1 MKLLV
6 IAYEFSPVLS
16 GQSIRWFHLANAM
29 ADLEADVHLLVP
41 AFPDRH
47 RFSGRLRK
55 QVTVHRCWPGPFI
68 GLAGRL
74 SEIVETRANARH
86 AAARDGSGE
95 IRCTPPSRLE
105 STYRI
110 ARAILDHLLFPDV
123 RTEWFPVA
131 ITALRRLMRLHN
143 YDVIVSSHEPGVTLL
158 LGLAAQR
165 HGRTPW
171 LVDMGDPV
179 LGPRTPRWRLR
190 LDRAFERI
198 VCARADGIIVT
209 CPEMIDLLL
218 ERHGQRIGATG
229 LRQKLAVIRQGF
241 VPPDLLADTP
251 TLRQSKT
258 ATPPDHVFTLL
269 FTGTFYGSFRTPAR
283 VLEALAH
290 LPCALFRLV
299 VAGNTGRLEPAG
311 DPPNEHLRVLGMIDH
326 LKCLELQRQAT
337 MLLNVG
343 NEQSY
348 QIPGKLFE
356 YFGAQRPI
364 LHLASAESDP
374 AAALIRALRR
384 GLVVRNEPEAIR
396 TAITKLYD
404 SWCSG
409 DLDSGFD
416 LSLDR
421 VQEYAWP
428 ALAGRVLE
436 QCEML
441 SEKNR
446 GSSQ

>member
-6 IAYEFSPVLS
+6 IAYEFPPVLS

-29 ADLEADVHLLVP
+29 AELGVDVHLLVP

-47 RFSGRLRK
+47 HFSGRLHE

-68 GLAGRL
+68 GCAGRL
-74 SEIVETRANARH
+74 SEILESRANARH
-86 AAARDGSGE
+86 VAARDGSSG
-95 IRCTPPSRLE
+95 TTGQPPSRPE
-105 STYRI
+105 SAYRI

-123 RTEWFPVA
+123 RTEWFPIA
-131 ITALRRLMRLHN
+131 IAALQRLMRLHN

-165 HGRTPW
+165 RYRTPW

-179 LGPRTPRWRLR
+179 LGPRTPRWRQE
-190 LDRAFERI
+190 LDRGFERI
-198 VCARADGIIVT
+198 VCTRADGIIVT

-218 ERHGQRIGATG
+218 DRHGQRVGLKD
-229 LRQKLAVIRQGF
+229 LRQKLAVVRQGF
-241 VPPDLLADTP
+241 VHPDWLPDTP
-251 TLRQSKT
+251 TLPRTKT
-258 ATPPDHVFTLL
+258 EMSGDPVFTLL
-269 FTGTFYGSFRTPAR
+269 FTGTFYGKFRTPER
-283 VLEALAH
+283 VLEALTH
-290 LPCALFRLV
+290 LPCPRLRLV

-311 DPPNEHLRVLGMIDH
+311 NAPNEHLRVLGMIDH
-326 LKCLELQRQAT
+326 MKCLELQRQAT
-337 MLLNVG
+337 VLLNVG
-343 NEQSY
+343 NDQSY

-364 LHLASAESDP
+364 LHLASAETDP
-374 AAALIRALRR
+374 AAAMIRALRR
-384 GLVVRNEPEAIR
+384 GLVVRNDPNAIGD
-396 TAITKLYD
+396 ALTKLYD

-421 VQEYAWP
+421 VQEYSWP
-428 ALAGRVLE
+428 ALARRVLE
-436 QCEML
+436 QCSML
-441 SEKNR
+441 SEKHR
-446 GSSQ
+446 VSS

>member
-6 IAYEFSPVLS
+6 IAYEFPPVLS

-29 ADLEADVHLLVP
+29 ADLGVDLHLLVP

-47 RFSGRLRK
+47 QFSGRLRE
-55 QVTVHRCWPGPFI
+55 QVSVHRCWPGPFI

-74 SEIVETRANARH
+74 SETVDTRTNAQH
-86 AAARDGSGE
+86 SAARDSSSG
-95 IRCTPPSRLE
+95 ITSKPPSRLE
-105 STYRI
+105 SAYRI
-110 ARAILDHLLFPDV
+110 AREVLDHVVFPDV

-131 ITALRRLMRLHN
+131 IAAMRRLLRMHK
-143 YDVIVSSHEPGVTLL
+143 YDLIVSSHEPGVTLL

-165 HGRTPW
+165 RCRAPW

-179 LGPRTPRWRLR
+179 LSPRTPRWRR
-190 LDRAFERI
+190 ALDRAFERT
-198 VCARADGIIVT
+198 VCRRANGIIVT

-218 ERHGQRIGATG
+218 DRHGRQIGRTD
-229 LRQKLAVIRQGF
+229 LRAKLAVVRQGF
-241 VPPDLLADTP
+241 LPPNSLADTP
-251 TLRQSKT
+251 KRPRAKT
-258 ATPPDHVFTLL
+258 AMSGDQAFTLL
-269 FTGTFYGSFRTPAR
+269 FTGTFYGSFRNPER

-290 LPCALFRLV
+290 LPCPLFRLV
-299 VAGNTGRLEPAG
+299 VAGNTGRLESPGKPAN
-311 DPPNEHLRVLGMIDH
+311 DRLRVLGMIDH

-343 NEQSY
+343 NRQSY

-364 LHLASAESDP
+364 LHLASGETDP
-374 AAALIRALRR
+374 AAAMIRSLHR
-384 GLVVRNEPEAIR
+384 GVVVRNEPDAIR

-404 SWCSG
+404 SWCTG
-409 DLDSGFD
+409 NLDSGFD

-421 VQEYAWP
+421 VQEYSWP
-428 ALAGRVLE
+428 ALARRVME
-436 QCEML
+436 QCARL
-441 SEKNR
+441 SEKNLV
-446 GSSQ
+446 SS